1 MSIFFT
7 HVSNN
12 TWPCV
17 VLQNYILQILMLS
30 IEINQNFLELENKI
44 FLDIIHW
51 FGTYNAL
58 YFPAAYF

>member
-17 VLQNYILQILMLS
+17 VLQNYMLQILMLS

-44 FLDIIHW
+44 LLDIIHW
-51 FGTYNAL
+51 FIMQNHIKKNPLAI
-58 YFPAAYF
+58 